1 MTEEEMYIDTFG
13 QYGPPEDITWEW
25 VEVNQYRLGLF
36 RWRGHINWKD
46 VVERAIG
53 GSFAGL
59 FAGGIFWALTRL
71 VG

>member
-1 MTEEEMYIDTFG
+1 MEFTTGWFDGGFSDEYERHI
-13 QYGPPEDITWEW
+13 GP
-25 VEVNQYRLGLF
+25 F

-59 FAGGIFWALTRL
+59 FAGTIFWALTRL